1 MGRLGDALEINA
13 LSVYNGQLYGGTIPR
28 AEVFRFS
35 PTVEPGTPVRA
46 APPEPKPQRRARR
59 PAPPPEP
66 GSAAWT
72 SVRRFLDPAGYEFKD
87 SNEWARV
94 TSLTTFQGKQFA
106 SMGSCTSSRLDAP
119 CDFRGQVYAME
130 AGRCVSYDRD
140 LGLGWHHLAAV
151 RRGDRLE
158 LFVDGQLVATSSTFV
173 PAAYDLSSSSPLRI
187 GFGEVDY
194 FSGKIRAVRL
204 YGRAL
209 DAADITH
216 LARQSV
222 RDAAP

>member
-1 MGRLGDALEINA
+1 M
-13 LSVYNGQLYGGTIPR
+13 
-28 AEVFRFS
+28 
-35 PTVEPGTPVRA
+35 
-46 APPEPKPQRRARR
+46 
-59 PAPPPEP
+59 
-66 GSAAWT
+66 
-72 SVRRFLDPAGYEFKD
+72 RRFLDPAGYEFKD

-119 CDFRGQVYAME
+119 CDFRGTVWSME

-140 LGLGWHHLAAV
+140 LGPGWHHLAAV

-158 LFVDGQLVATSSTFV
+158 LFVDAKLVATSSTFD
-173 PAAYDLSSSSPLRI
+173 PAAYDLTSGSPLRI

-194 FSGKIRAVRL
+194 FSGKIQDVKL

-209 DAADITH
+209 SASEVEQ
-216 LARQSV
+216 L
-222 RDAAP
+222 AAPEVTGARTSNRGAHWRPSPVRNNLR